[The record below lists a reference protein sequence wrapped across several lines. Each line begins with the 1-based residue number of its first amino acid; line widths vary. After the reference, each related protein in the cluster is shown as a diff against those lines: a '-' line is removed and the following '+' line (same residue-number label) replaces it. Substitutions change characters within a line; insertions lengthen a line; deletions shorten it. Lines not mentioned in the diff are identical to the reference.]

1 MVIKPIVFVE
11 FPLPS
16 PSSDLKVPIKS
27 LTNVVDERRYIKSF
41 AFVVDEREPSV
52 WIRKKYLL
60 EPRILIKTQEER
72 KMHLIVLLANT
83 A

>member
-1 MVIKPIVFVE
+1 M
-11 FPLPS
+11 PS

-41 AFVVDEREPSV
+41 AFVVDERKPSV

-60 EPRILIKTQEER
+60 EPRILIKTQEQR